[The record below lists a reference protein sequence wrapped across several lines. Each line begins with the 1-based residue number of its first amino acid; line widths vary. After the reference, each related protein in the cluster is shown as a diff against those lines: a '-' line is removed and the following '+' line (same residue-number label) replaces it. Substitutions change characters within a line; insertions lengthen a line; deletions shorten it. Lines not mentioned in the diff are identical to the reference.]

1 MTFPNNVDPGYVH
14 TKGEDSYTFCAHNQW
29 HRTVISVA
37 PKVVQYSNL
46 LPDKWEELQNSDDT
60 EEAE

>member
-1 MTFPNNVDPGYVH
+1 MTFPDNVALGYVH
-14 TKGEDSYTFCAHNQW
+14 TEGADSYTLCASNQW

-37 PKVVQYSNL
+37 PKVVQYSDL
-46 LPDKWEELQNSDDT
+46 LPDNWEELQNSDDT